1 MRRRSST
8 SSLSC
13 SSGSFFQGRAPLLVC
28 KCRENEQQHLRER
41 VSSIEEQSASLK
53 VADQQLGEI
62 DDTGEDPFF
71 AEIEM
76 FVKTL
81 DQVFAADNVGILS
94 CRVTLDIEHG
104 MVLAKDLL

>member
-1 MRRRSST
+1 MRRRSS
-8 SSLSC
+8 SSSSSC

-28 KCRENEQQHLRER
+28 KCRLRER
-41 VSSIEEQSASLK
+41 VGSIEEEAAFLK

-62 DDTGEDPFF
+62 DTSEDPFF

-76 FVKTL
+76 FLKTL
-81 DQVFAADNVGILS
+81 DQVFAGDNVGILS
-94 CRVTLDIEHG
+94 RRVTLDIEHG